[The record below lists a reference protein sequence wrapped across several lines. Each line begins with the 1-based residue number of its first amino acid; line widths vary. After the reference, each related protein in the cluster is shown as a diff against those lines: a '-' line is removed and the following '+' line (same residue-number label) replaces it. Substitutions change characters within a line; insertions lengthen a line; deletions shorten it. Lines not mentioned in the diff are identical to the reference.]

1 MMSVSPQVVE
11 LVEEVVAA
19 THDAR
24 ELFRELEA
32 ARARHG
38 TGTSRDPAAI
48 ERELVHAIGD
58 ADSAGRELRDAIER
72 DGRGMR

>member
-1 MMSVSPQVVE
+1 MSAPPHIVE
-11 LVEEVVAA
+11 LIDEITAA

-24 ELFRELEA
+24 ELLRELEE

-48 ERELVHAIGD
+48 KRELVHAVGD
-58 ADSAGRELRDAIER
+58 ADSAARELRDAIER